1 MEENKD
7 ILGIIKGFMRVH
19 GIRPYDETTH
29 KGLVRHALI
38 RKGFHSGEIM
48 VCLVINGK
56 DIPAKEQLVEELCQV
71 KGMTSISYSINQEKT
86 NELKEVVQQFVN
98 TYQINITDDEKAD
111 PQEVANVLKVI
122 EMCGTGLTAEVLRTA
137 LEPIKGSRSTLKMI
151 ETMFRSKND
160 RALAL
165 EASYNPECIDLLD
178 DYIGRTGAIIG
189 YEDTFAEVK
198 SALNV
203 PLLVSAGLHGE
214 PDYNGSVINR
224 LSDTTPYITL
234 CLSDS
239 MMKVGKLYEQV
250 SLEYPGFFK

>member
-1 MEENKD
+1 MAEKLYETYAKQALT
-7 ILGIIKGFMRVH
+7 IVH
-19 GIRPYDETTH
+19 QHRERTKEIAD
-29 KGLVRHALI
+29 ALQI
-38 RKGFHSGEIM
+38 VSTDRERSEY
-48 VCLVINGK
+48 GK
-56 DIPAKEQLVEELCQV
+56 DRSVERLRNELNEL
-71 KGMTSISYSINQEKT
+71 NQEKSD
-86 NELKEVVQQFVN
+86 ELKEVVQQFVN